1 MAGGSTPFE
10 LQIKKER
17 RGNTDVLKKFI
28 TKSSLLQVA
37 LGLISNNQDSSK
49 VDNLTRLMA
58 VKFVKGL
65 YLTEISKQ
73 VAIHH

>member
-1 MAGGSTPFE
+1 MR
-10 LQIKKER
+10 KER

-28 TKSSLLQVA
+28 MKSGLLQVA
-37 LGLISNNQDSSK
+37 LNLIANSSEVK

-65 YLTEISKQ
+65 YMTEITKQ
-73 VAIHH
+73 VSIHHQLHS